1 MTARLRVFSD
11 ETFRSLRTRNFR
23 LFFFGQG
30 ISQIGS
36 WLTMVAQ
43 ALLVLKITDSGIA
56 VGVITACQFLPML
69 LLGAWGGL
77 VADRSDKRKLLLVVQ
92 SFAMA
97 QSFVLAAL
105 AFMDSPPVAALYA
118 VAFAGGIALAF
129 DNPTR
134 RALVVEMVAD
144 DEVSNAVSL
153 NSAVMTGA
161 RVVGPALA
169 GLLITTVG
177 FGWCFLL
184 DGLSYIAVLTAIAKI
199 RPAELR
205 RSPRAESGKGQVRAG
220 LRYISS
226 VPDLW
231 IPLSMLAIIG
241 TLAFNFQ
248 VVMPLL
254 VTRTFDSS
262 AGMYTLLFS
271 VVSIGSL
278 LGALSAARSKTL
290 GKRYLV
296 TLEHRLRGHDAAAR
310 RRARAVDGVPDRVR
324 RGLGERRVHHVVER
338 RHSTAR
344 RPGDARP
351 RPRHPGDRIPRQ
363 HADRWPDHR
372 LDLGTR
378 AVRARALRSAAPLA
392 SLPPRSASG
401 RTGVR
406 THAPKPRGSTTTRGR
421 TRSRSRSRP
430 QITASKV
437 HSPGIPRSSLAPARS
452 ELDSRPDDEVAHRRR
467 DEHFTRRRERADPGP
482 DVHGHAGVVIAAHFA
497 LTRVHAR
504 AHFEAEPPGV
514 GDDRTR
520 TLDRAAPDRRT
531 RRSTRP
537 RSCSR
542 VARQSGRAHGRRRR
556 RARRAIGSN
565 ADRRPR

>member
-56 VGVITACQFLPML
+56 VGVITVCQFLPML

-134 RALVVEMVAD
+134 RALVVEMVAN

-296 TLEHRLRGHDAAAR
+296 TSSIAYGVTMLLLAAAPVLWM
-310 RRARAVDGVPDRVR
+310 AFPIGFGVGWASVGCITSSNAVIQ
-324 RGLGERRVHHVVER
+324 L
-338 RHSTAR
+338 
-344 RPGDARP
+344 
-351 RPRHPGDRIPRQ
+351 
-363 HADRWPDHR
+363 
-372 LDLGTR
+372 
-378 AVRARALRSAAPLA
+378 
-392 SLPPRSASG
+392 
-401 RTGVR
+401 
-406 THAPKPRGSTTTRGR
+406 
-421 TRSRSRSRP
+421 
-430 QITASKV
+430 
-437 HSPGIPRSSLAPARS
+437 
-452 ELDSRPDDEVAHRRR
+452 
-467 DEHFTRRRERADPGP
+467 RADPVMRGRVLAIQAIVFLGSTPIGGP
-482 DVHGHAGVVIAAHFA
+482 TIGWISETWGPRAGVAVGGASCLVAAAFGVWA
-497 LTRVHAR
+497 YRRTNAR
-504 AHFEAEPPGV
+504 AEAARL
-514 GDDRTR
+514 DDDARTNA
-520 TLDRAAPDRRT
+520 LQ
-531 RRSTRP
+531 
-537 RSCSR
+537 
-542 VARQSGRAHGRRRR
+542 VA
-556 RARRAIGSN
+556 
-565 ADRRPR
+565 